1 MRNYPAGLTGL
12 VVAAFSFLT
21 IVTPCTAQ
29 STPPPQKVY
38 AEYEGEIPAG
48 LWDAACPAIPI
59 RHTLEVWN
67 VGEKGGEKYAE
78 AIWTTEQPQG
88 HCSVVNGVASLIE
101 PTTTSYKG
109 IYSGG
114 PDGEVTFIEAE
125 MSAIKIRFVN
135 GKQVK
140 FEYPEALAVYNAV
153 LTVKNPEAFNSVTPT
168 PGPCKPVISNISGLK
183 PGDTL
188 SPSVKYVD
196 MYGDHVDPLSSV
208 MYLNGKQTTSIEW
221 DGKPVKI
228 TVQYTCPDHSAA
240 ERNLTVPAYKPEEST
255 PAAQQL
261 VPGVQPAAP
270 ETKDQPAVPET
281 SGNQSSGEDSANGAL
296 RTAAIFGGAIAG
308 AIGTIGALVTG
319 GIAVSQMVTAGGA
332 ATTAVTGTPAAASTS
347 AVSTGAANPVSPVDT
362 PVQPKPPEPAA
373 VQQPEPP
380 ADTHPPESNQT
391 QQPEPKKKL
400 TPEERVNLET
410 IRSQMQQQIQ
420 EDVAQYNKTS
430 ARRANLVIIQKV
442 NLAKIMI
449 KTGISIKQWISLDP
463 VEFATNLSQ
472 ELVIDRLYN
481 KLFDKNNK
489 MSDAEILV
497 QMKNVMEMQ
506 KGQMDELRKDVI
518 HLKNEVWKINQRLA
532 GK

>member
-1 MRNYPAGLTGL
+1 MRKYPAELTGL
-12 VVAAFSFLT
+12 IVAAFSVLT

-67 VGEKGGEKYAE
+67 VGEKGGAKYAE

-88 HCSVVNGVASLIE
+88 HCSVVDGVGSLKE
-101 PTTTSYKG
+101 PSTKTYKG

-125 MSAIKIRFVN
+125 MSAIKIRFIN

-140 FEYPEALAVYNAV
+140 LEYPEALSAYNAV

-240 ERNLTVPAYKPEEST
+240 ERNLTLPAFKPDGST
-255 PAAQQL
+255 PAAQQPD
-261 VPGVQPAAP
+261 PGVQPAAP

-281 SGNQSSGEDSANGAL
+281 SGDLSSGDDSANGVL
-296 RTAAIFGGAIAG
+296 KTAAIFGG

-319 GIAVSQMVTAGGA
+319 GIAVSQMVSAGSA
-332 ATTAVTGTPAAASTS
+332 ATTAAAGSST
-347 AVSTGAANPVSPVDT
+347 AVSTTAVSSGAANPVTPVDT
-362 PVQPKPPEPAA
+362 PVQPKPPEPP
-373 VQQPEPP
+373 V
-380 ADTHPPESNQT
+380 DSHPPESNQT
-391 QQPEPKKKL
+391 QQPEQKKKL
-400 TPEERVNLET
+400 TPEERVNLEN
-410 IRSQMQQQIQ
+410 IRSQMQQQLQ

-463 VEFATNLSQ
+463 IEFATNLSQ

-497 QMKNVMEMQ
+497 QMKNVMELQ

-518 HLKNEVWKINQRLA
+518 HLKNEIWNINQRLA